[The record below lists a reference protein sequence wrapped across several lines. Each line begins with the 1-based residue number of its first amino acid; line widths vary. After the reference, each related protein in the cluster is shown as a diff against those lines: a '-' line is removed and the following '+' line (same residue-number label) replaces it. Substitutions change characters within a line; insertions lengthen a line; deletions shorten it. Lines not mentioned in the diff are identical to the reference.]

1 MYSNCDTPNLISKGH
16 LIFLPNPVPN
26 FSSTVHTGYSAI
38 GYSANT
44 HSYVRGS

>member
-26 FSSTVHTGYSAI
+26 FSSTIFPEFGLGPLMTGPY
-38 GYSANT
+38 
-44 HSYVRGS
+44 